1 MSAAAKKNERTISH
15 RIIAL
20 LIIASLLLIG
30 QSLFNL
36 FKLDQVDHSLS
47 TVHQTAS
54 DLEKLA
60 REISTPIAE
69 IRMLSMELVL
79 SPNQKDISIKG
90 DQLDEQINGFESLL
104 VNWRHR
110 LSESFYDQTTRV
122 EFQAIESEWQTYL
135 QALTKTRYYMEQGI
149 RVAAFI
155 SVTQQEKEHFQ
166 ALQDAVSEFRQ
177 TQSTLN
183 QTTYEIAQS
192 DSTFSYYT
200 LMATASVQI
209 IILNIILFLVYRM
222 FRTYMHTSALKE
234 KELAD
239 AKDIAESATEAKSD
253 FLANMSHEIRTPMN
267 AILGMTHL
275 CMQTELTAKQHDY
288 LSKVH
293 SSANALLGII
303 NDILDFSKIEAG
315 KMDMETIDFNLEEVL
330 GNVSTLISDKAH
342 DKKLEFLIQS
352 PVEIPKFLIGDP
364 LRLSQVLINLAN
376 NAVKF
381 TDEGEV
387 VIAVSLLEEE
397 VDRTA
402 TNGDVANLLESKRI
416 KLRFAVR
423 DTGIGLT
430 EAQIN
435 RLFQSFS
442 QADASTTRKFGGTGL
457 GLTISKSLVEMMG
470 GEIYVE
476 SVAGEGS
483 SFIFTA
489 EFGQQVIRKETVLV
503 LAEELKGLRVLVVD
517 DNETARQIFQ
527 EILESF
533 EFKVE
538 FAFTGG
544 KAIDALTSSEKPF
557 DLIIMDWKM
566 PGMNGIET
574 TEQIKNHL
582 KLPQVPKII
591 MCTSYGREELMKKA
605 DGVGLDGYLMK
616 PVNPS
621 VLLDTVLQ
629 VFGKATTGGQPKSL
643 QSRGGQIP
651 EIKGLDGIRGA
662 RILLV
667 EDNEINQQVA
677 QELLES
683 QGFFVEIANNGQEG
697 VDKAVTNQYDAVLM
711 DIQMPVMGGYQAAEN
726 IRKEDR
732 LIELP
737 IIAMTAN
744 AMVGDREKA
753 LAVGMNDHV
762 AKPIDPQNLYASL
775 VQWVKAGERE
785 LPSSFTKSEETDEK
799 AEEGFPSEL
808 PGIDS
813 SAGLSRLGGNTKLY
827 RNLLNKFAQN
837 QGSALKEIQAALQ
850 DNDIELAERLAHTIK
865 GVAGNI
871 GAMELHSAARDLE
884 SEIKDA
890 LNHQNQSSDRAVQRS
905 EVKITA
911 DLLEKVHAHLEQ
923 VLTSI
928 ASLKNGV
935 TKTETEAISF
945 DVAVVKLLVR
955 ELTELLEDDD
965 TEAAKVLEQLKQ
977 QMRGSEILDEL
988 DQLENLI
995 GQYDFEEAIE
1005 WLNRLV
1011 SKRMEFAVE

>member
-1 MSAAAKKNERTISH
+1 MMTSLRWLFLLVLLVLGAGGSWWLSETFRKDARNSWEAQAEQAGQWLSGTVLNWLEESYAPLTGLAVLSENSSELSESEFLNAYDGLEARATAFFLESAAYILLNEENQWHIFFTTDSFGGALNPETILAETPWLKSTIDEAVERAGEVILGPPEISEEGITHSAVALMITDGSEMQRDAIILGLINYTALINGLYAVQLPEGMSLRFEGKFLGSDLQPVWGETNTDSIYTVLDRTVSAGADLTIAWDVTAEFAGGPDRELARFVLFGGIISTFVLVLF
-15 RIIAL
+15 IAL
-20 LIIASLLLIG
+20 LLRSNQIINS
-30 QSLFNL
+30 
-36 FKLDQVDHSLS
+36 
-47 TVHQTAS
+47 
-54 DLEKLA
+54 
-60 REISTPIAE
+60 
-69 IRMLSMELVL
+69 
-79 SPNQKDISIKG
+79 
-90 DQLDEQINGFESLL
+90 
-104 VNWRHR
+104 
-110 LSESFYDQTTRV
+110 RV
-122 EFQAIESEWQTYL
+122 
-135 QALTKTRYYMEQGI
+135 
-149 RVAAFI
+149 VAA
-155 SVTQQEKEHFQ
+155 TAELHLAKKE
-166 ALQDAVSEFRQ
+166 
-177 TQSTLN
+177 
-183 QTTYEIAQS
+183 
-192 DSTFSYYT
+192 
-200 LMATASVQI
+200 
-209 IILNIILFLVYRM
+209 
-222 FRTYMHTSALKE
+222 
-234 KELAD
+234 
-239 AKDIAESATEAKSD
+239 AEAATEAKSD

-697 VDKAVTNQYDAVLM
+697 VQKATSEIFDVVLM
-711 DIQMPVMGGYQAAEN
+711 DIQMPVMGGYQAAET
-726 IRKEDR
+726 IRKEVLLKD
-732 LIELP
+732 LP

-762 AKPIDPQNLYASL
+762 AKPIDPQNLYTTL
-775 VQWVKAGERE
+775 VQWINAGERE
-785 LPSSFTKSEETDEK
+785 LPSSFSKSEKTVET
-799 AEEGFPSEL
+799 EEEEFPSEL

-813 SAGLSRLGGNTKLY
+813 SAGLSRVGGNTKLY
-827 RNLLNKFAQN
+827 RNLLN
-837 QGSALKEIQAALQ
+837 
-850 DNDIELAERLAHTIK
+850 
-865 GVAGNI
+865 
-871 GAMELHSAARDLE
+871 
-884 SEIKDA
+884 
-890 LNHQNQSSDRAVQRS
+890 
-905 EVKITA
+905 
-911 DLLEKVHAHLEQ
+911 
-923 VLTSI
+923 
-928 ASLKNGV
+928 
-935 TKTETEAISF
+935 
-945 DVAVVKLLVR
+945 
-955 ELTELLEDDD
+955 
-965 TEAAKVLEQLKQ
+965 
-977 QMRGSEILDEL
+977 
-988 DQLENLI
+988 
-995 GQYDFEEAIE
+995 
-1005 WLNRLV
+1005 
-1011 SKRMEFAVE
+1011 